1 MKHYHFLKVSYIL
14 ALSFLATVPAEA
26 KQQRIQQIRYSVE
39 NINDIAKLPEQRLPM
54 EALSKALFYW
64 QQVNPGLTFIES
76 NNPSIE
82 IKWQKYASSTHLG
95 LATCLSTGKEQ
106 PKHCVLAISLGAR
119 NCQGQFVQ
127 SDENMVTNIIMHEI
141 GHALGLGHHTDP
153 NHLMYSP
160 QPDSQVDA
168 NYNRKGY
175 TLPTQ
180 LNALYLGQD
189 DLISQE
195 KTLKAHIESLDLDI
209 EQEKIHYDDYYQ
221 QYQNYNN
228 KTLSESQY
236 RQATKITEEVNK
248 QAIYINELVKKR
260 NALTHEINQTI
271 NALGC
276 YPNFNVR
283 RSPSN

>member
-1 MKHYHFLKVSYIL
+1 MKHHILLKVGYTL
-14 ALSFLATVPAEA
+14 ALAFQPSVQAEA
-26 KQQRIQQIRYSVE
+26 TQDSVRAVHYSVE
-39 NINDIAKLPEQRLPM
+39 NINDIKSLPEQKLPI

-76 NNPSIE
+76 DNPSIE

-95 LATCLSTGKEQ
+95 LATCLSTGAEK
-106 PKHCVLAISLGAR
+106 PKHCVLDISLGAQ

-153 NHLMYSP
+153 NNLMYSP
-160 QPDSQVDA
+160 QPDSQTDA

-175 TLPTQ
+175 TLPAQ
-180 LNALYLGQD
+180 LDALYLGQD

-195 KTLKAHIESLDLDI
+195 KTLKANIDSLDLDI
-209 EQEKIHYDDYYQ
+209 NQAKIRYDDFYQ
-221 QYQNYNN
+221 QYQRYNN

-236 RQATKITEEVNK
+236 RQATQITDDVNQ
-248 QAIYINELVKKR
+248 QAIYINELVEKR
-260 NALTHEINQTI
+260 NTLTHEINQTI

-276 YPNFNVR
+276 FPNFNVR
-283 RSPSN
+283 R